1 MSTIVDSYKAVRKGA
16 AIRERSSMP
25 TDEPNE
31 PHGRLDESRLRL
43 ITGMLEGLY
52 EILLDQGYPKS
63 ASHIRSALRE
73 ILRDVKKGD
82 GRQ

>member
-1 MSTIVDSYKAVRKGA
+1 
-16 AIRERSSMP
+16 MP